1 MEDLSA
7 SSLCHSAFHVFFFLK
22 SLDSCKNVLILIVAL
37 FSHQKLE
44 ELMVRECS
52 IHTMECYIAVKKE
65 QILDVCSS
73 LDLTSIMLKEAHLT
87 QTVCSLI
94 LFV

>member
-1 MEDLSA
+1 
-7 SSLCHSAFHVFFFLK
+7 
-22 SLDSCKNVLILIVAL
+22 
-37 FSHQKLE
+37 
-44 ELMVRECS
+44 MVRECS

-73 LDLTSIMLKEAHLT
+73 LDLTSIMLRKEAHLT
-87 QTVCSLI
+87 QTVRSLI